1 MTIQIDLAGPEG
13 NAFAL
18 IGTARALAMG
28 IAMTD
33 DETDAV
39 IKKMRSGDYTN
50 LLNTLVDSFPGFD
63 FEFDNDPRNPQ

>member
-1 MTIQIDLAGPEG
+1 MTVQIDLAGPEG

-33 DETDAV
+33 DEIDAIV
-39 IKKMRSGDYTN
+39 KEMRAKDYN
-50 LLNTLVDSFPGFD
+50 HLLNTLVESFPGFT
-63 FEFDNDPRNPQ
+63 FEFENDPRSAS